1 VARLAGVVEWR
12 EPVRPDLD
20 WAGVLAILGPGAV
33 DCSPPRPGARLGLW
47 SPVALPPSPRSLAT
61 SPEATVAFAGYLS
74 DLPAGCPGEAA
85 HVLAHYRSGDWSWL
99 RGANG
104 VFAAAV
110 IDHREA
116 RCALAVDRLG
126 IRPLLYAADGAGAA
140 FGSDLAAVAAARPRP
155 RAIDHDALQELT
167 AIGFP
172 LGERTVLAGIERV
185 PPGSWVELSGTARR
199 VTRYWSLADLPAP
212 RAQAVEAFVD
222 ESQAR
227 LRAAIVRLARL
238 GEPPALCPLSSGYDS
253 RRLLL
258 EGHAAGVS
266 FETITAIWRHDALR
280 SASIEPAVAAE
291 LARRVGAPGR
301 LVPAVAP
308 AESALLDRDRALRDA
323 LLDWQ
328 VPLADHLW
336 AVPMLAELP
345 ATASRVSFDGMAGD
359 TFFNNPFYALPR
371 AVWGRW
377 RPDDEVVAS
386 LAPGHRFWDGVW
398 GGLLSRP
405 LADRIRAALDA
416 LPEGPARLSH
426 FYLLGRTRRVPALL
440 PYGLLDL
447 RIESVCPYLDHDV
460 MDHAATLDPIA
471 KAEERLQRVALD
483 RHFPDLAGLPS
494 SHSPAAEIPEA
505 YRAAMPFAD
514 PDAPRRFTAVEV
526 RRLLAAR
533 RGAAAVRGP
542 ARDLFFAALSALG
555 LGRIGGGWR
564 EERVRRLLFALEA
577 ADRLGRGDAAELG
590 RARRDSLDWL
600 ARRRDAG
607 GRASVIP

>member
-1 VARLAGVVEWR
+1 MARLAGVVEWR
-12 EPVRPDLD
+12 EPGRPDLD
-20 WAGVLAILGPGAV
+20 WAGVLAILGPGAA
-33 DCSPPRPGARLGLW
+33 DCSPPRPGARLGVW
-47 SPVALPPSPRSLAT
+47 TPGARPPSPRTLAT
-61 SPEATVAFAGYLS
+61 SPEATVAFAGYLT
-74 DLPAGCPGEAA
+74 DLPADCPGEAA
-85 HVLAHYRSGDWSWL
+85 HVLARYRNGDWSWL

-126 IRPLLYAADGAGAA
+126 IRPLLYAADGTGAA

-172 LGERTVLAGIERV
+172 LGEHTVLAGIERV
-185 PPGSWVELSGTARR
+185 PPGSWVELSAAGRR
-199 VTRYWSLADLPAP
+199 VTRYWSLGDLPAP

-222 ESQAR
+222 ESQSR

-238 GEPPALCPLSSGYDS
+238 GEPPALCPLSAGYDS
-253 RRLLL
+253 RRILL
-258 EGHAAGVS
+258 EGHAAGVP
-266 FETITAIWRHDALR
+266 FETITALWRHDALP

-291 LARRVGAPGR
+291 LCRHVGAPGR
-301 LVPAVAP
+301 LVPAVGP
-308 AESALLDRDRALRDA
+308 ADRALLERDRALRDA

-328 VPLADHLW
+328 VPRADHLW

-345 ATASRVSFDGMAGD
+345 TAPARVSFDGMAGD

-371 AVWGRW
+371 ALWGRW
-377 RPDDEVVAS
+377 RAADDVVAS
-386 LAPGHRFWDGVW
+386 LAPDHRFWDGVW
-398 GGLLSRP
+398 GGLVSRP
-405 LADRIRAALDA
+405 LAERLRAALDA

-460 MDHAATLDPIA
+460 MDHAATLEPIV
-471 KAEERLQRVALD
+471 KAERRLQRVALE
-483 RHFPDLAGLPS
+483 RHFPELAGLPS

-505 YRAAMPFAD
+505 YRAAMAFAD
-514 PDAPRRFTAVEV
+514 PDAPRRFTADEL
-526 RRLLAAR
+526 RRLIAAR
-533 RGAAAVRGP
+533 RGGAALRRP
-542 ARDLFFAALSALG
+542 SRDLAFAALSALG
-555 LGRIGGGWR
+555 LGRTGGGWR
-564 EERVRRLLFALEA
+564 EERVRRLLFAHEA
-577 ADRLGRGDAAELG
+577 SDRLGRGDAAELA
-590 RARRDSLDWL
+590 RARRDALDWL
-600 ARRRDAG
+600 ARRRHA
-607 GRASVIP
+607 GRASTAL